1 MPYEIID
8 QVKIGGLQNFD
19 KYDKLNPADVN
30 VRDSEVNSFLARFK
44 RYKYRFVIDNLL
56 FSSALTNDTNV
67 IFVSCNELNEAKDSL
82 INGKLFK
89 TLRVINIA
97 KIKHWEKLKENL
109 SGQTLSLQIL
119 KIRVLPHISRLHLP
133 QQTYMTF

>member
-44 RYKYRFVIDNLL
+44 RYKYRFAIDNLL

-67 IFVSCNELNEAKDSL
+67 IFVSCNGLNEAKDSL

-89 TLRVINIA
+89 TLHVINIA

>member
-44 RYKYRFVIDNLL
+44 RYKYRFAIDNLL

-67 IFVSCNELNEAKDSL
+67 IFVSCNGLNEAKDSL

-89 TLRVINIA
+89 TLGVINDAEIEHWD
-97 KIKHWEKLKENL
+97 KIKGKSK
-109 SGQTLSLQIL
+109 
-119 KIRVLPHISRLHLP
+119 
-133 QQTYMTF
+133 

>member
-44 RYKYRFVIDNLL
+44 RYKYRFTIDNSL
-56 FSSALTNDTNV
+56 FSPALTNNTNV
-67 IFVSCNELNEAKDSL
+67 IFVSCNGLNEAKDSL

-89 TLRVINIA
+89 TLHFINIA

>member
-44 RYKYRFVIDNLL
+44 RYKYRCVIDNLL

-67 IFVSCNELNEAKDSL
+67 IFVS
-82 INGKLFK
+82 
-89 TLRVINIA
+89 
-97 KIKHWEKLKENL
+97 
-109 SGQTLSLQIL
+109 
-119 KIRVLPHISRLHLP
+119 
-133 QQTYMTF
+133 